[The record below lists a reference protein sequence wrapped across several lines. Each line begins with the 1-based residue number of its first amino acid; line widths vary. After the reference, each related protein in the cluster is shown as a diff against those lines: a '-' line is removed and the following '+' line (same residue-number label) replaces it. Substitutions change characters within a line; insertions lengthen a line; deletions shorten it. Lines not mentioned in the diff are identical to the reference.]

1 MLKLVRSVGF
11 RVREA
16 AVPTSH
22 GHRAVSRVVVQQA
35 HGRYQGIL
43 VGGPLRVVRWRGAAS
58 YTAITATMRGW
69 RRSSRRSRCLQ
80 QRRRRHVME
89 AVQAKRVRAPL
100 LRRRRLRMRRS
111 SLRLWQ
117 AGMRVVMRRLTI
129 ITRRSPLT
137 PRRRLMSTRAFYNQR
152 CEAGGRAG
160 RRAARRVR
168 AVVVQG
174 VVVVRRQLRRRRR
187 LFSLNC
193 RRSAYARRLLSLRG
207 KRPPSHTLRGIQ
219 ISARRSRQDRNWLVG
234 ARLGSR
240 HDLHA
245 CHERGARR
253 RS

>member
-1 MLKLVRSVGF
+1 MLKLVRYVAC
-11 RVREA
+11 RVREG

-69 RRSSRRSRCLQ
+69 RRNSRRSRCLQ

-89 AVQAKRVRAPL
+89 AVRVKVRAPL
-100 LRRRRLRMRRS
+100 LRRPRSRMRRS

-129 ITRRSPLT
+129 ITRRSPSIH
-137 PRRRLMSTRAFYNQR
+137 RRRLMSMRAFYNQR

-168 AVVVQG
+168 AAVVQQG

-187 LFSLNC
+187 LFSLNF
-193 RRSAYARRLLSLRG
+193 RRSAYAPRLLSLRG
-207 KRPPSHTLRGIQ
+207 KRPPSHTLHGIQ
-219 ISARRSRQDRNWLVG
+219 ISARRSRRDRNWLVG
-234 ARLGSR
+234 ARLGLR